1 MCEKKELSF
10 SIFMLYSL
18 ADKWKMS
25 PAKVYK
31 ILNSTGI
38 LDNYI
43 IKCYDVLH
51 TQGKEYLVEDITDY
65 VREKGVNVY
74 ELSEE
79 WDDFKLLSFEKENE
93 KWLDFVCA
101 CRKGQP
107 LNKEYDIIIGNV
119 ADDDVFKTVDMYFRG
134 LWDKE
139 KVLGELRYY
148 KMNNQRKY
156 LTNDNEEGSFR

>member
-1 MCEKKELSF
+1 MERLAVIMCEKKELSF

-51 TQGKEYLVEDITDY
+51 TQGKGIFG
-65 VREKGVNVY
+65 R
-74 ELSEE
+74 
-79 WDDFKLLSFEKENE
+79 
-93 KWLDFVCA
+93 
-101 CRKGQP
+101 
-107 LNKEYDIIIGNV
+107 
-119 ADDDVFKTVDMYFRG
+119 
-134 LWDKE
+134 
-139 KVLGELRYY
+139 RYY
-148 KMNNQRKY
+148 RLCERKR
-156 LTNDNEEGSFR
+156 S